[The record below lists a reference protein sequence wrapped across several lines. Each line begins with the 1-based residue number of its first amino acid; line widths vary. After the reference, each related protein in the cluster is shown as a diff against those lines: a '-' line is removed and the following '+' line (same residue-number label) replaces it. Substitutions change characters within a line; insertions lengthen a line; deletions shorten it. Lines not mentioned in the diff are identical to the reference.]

1 MASDASS
8 ASSTFVAL
16 GSAFLFGLV
25 AGVVVAVVLA
35 VGIALHLA
43 KLFGL
48 RDNDAKEPRAPS
60 GTHTASTRAAP
71 RSSAGALAQLLRE
84 RDAQPGATDASHD
97 DDDDDGPEPPG
108 PSHCMGWLRVY
119 RRPLDEPA
127 PEAPAVDPTA
137 AAADPI
143 INDGSWSSYAAAHR
157 TTAVDSSSADSAAPA
172 KRTRTNSITSA
183 LKGVLMAKSV
193 SASASDTASA
203 VPGPS
208 VKHRGSNAAATPPPL
223 PSTPGCTAG
232 YERARSP
239 LCFGVLRHHSL
250 FLYEDASLLECVGV
264 ILLPLHN
271 VRLHPRGLLDDVECF
286 IKDTPIWLSKV
297 EPDDANAD
305 EGDSRSMAAGSERSL
320 AMDGNDRPPDH
331 QRDYFLY
338 ATTALEKEA
347 WYLALRRAS
356 ATGRRERVCTRDY
369 MTHYRSLIAR
379 LHGHHHP
386 TADPSTPLEEWDAP
400 PPTSLP
406 PRTGL
411 EANSM
416 AWLNALIG
424 RFFLSVRAHDSI
436 RTMILAKV
444 HKKLDKL
451 PTPSFLTN
459 TRVSSVDTG
468 TAAPMFT
475 DPVLVA
481 LDPAGQVEVEV
492 DVSYDGGARIE
503 LSTDVV
509 LSLGNAV
516 ASITQK
522 LGGSGSGSSGN
533 PDLSSSPT
541 SASTP
546 SSSSGYDFRVPV
558 VLGVTMRALRGRI
571 RILMRAPP
579 SNRVW
584 VGFVAPPDV
593 NLCAEPVVNAKQL
606 RLGLVLDFIEGKLRD
621 VINTSM
627 VLPNMD
633 DFCFCPSADMDGG
646 LFYPKPPPAPAPAS
660 RTATS
665 MGDLSGAVA
674 ATAAGGEQQPTQHVL
689 RSAMSAPT
697 ASPSS
702 LPPRHILTTA
712 PALLS
717 TGPSA
722 LLATAT
728 SAQSLGTAPVMALS
742 SSTATGIFSSFSA
755 DADGSSSSPTWLG
768 HAADVTRR
776 RGAPVS
782 GTARYAQSVKRG
794 MAVLAEG
801 GHLGTEGR
809 RASLSASSVSGSLSI
824 MTSDCDEDEPAFA
837 KAESPTTSPASETFS
852 LRGLWLFRKHG
863 AGGEKGRGA

>member
-1 MASDASS
+1 MVSDASS

-25 AGVVVAVVLA
+25 AGVVVAIVLA

-48 RDNDAKEPRAPS
+48 RDNDAKKDSRAPP
-60 GTHTASTRAAP
+60 GKHTVSTSTAH

-84 RDAQPGATDASHD
+84 RDVPPVATDAPQD
-97 DDDDDGPEPPG
+97 DDDSPEPPG

-119 RRPLDEPA
+119 RRPFDEPT
-127 PEAPAVDPTA
+127 PDAPAGNPTA
-137 AAADPI
+137 TADPI
-143 INDGSWSSYAAAHR
+143 INDGSWASYAAAHR
-157 TTAVDSSSADSAAPA
+157 TTAADSSSAAGGGAPA
-172 KRTRTNSITSA
+172 KRTRTKSITSA
-183 LKGVLMAKSV
+183 LKGVLMAKS
-193 SASASDTASA
+193 ASVAADTASS

-208 VKHRGSNAAATPPPL
+208 VKRRGSDAAATPPPL
-223 PSTPGCTAG
+223 PPTPGGSTSAG

-239 LCFGVLRHHSL
+239 MCFGVLRHHSL

-264 ILLPLHN
+264 ILLPLH
-271 VRLHPRGLLDDVECF
+271 HCF
-286 IKDTPIWLSKV
+286 VKDSPIWLSKV
-297 EPDDANAD
+297 EADDPSAD
-305 EGDSRSMAAGSERSL
+305 EGGDARSLAARSDRSL
-320 AMDGNDRPPDH
+320 AMDGTDRPPEH

-386 TADPSTPLEEWDAP
+386 AAADPSTPLDEWDAP

-436 RTMILAKV
+436 RAMILAKV

-522 LGGSGSGSSGN
+522 LGGSGTSAN
-533 PDLSSSPT
+533 PDLASSPT
-541 SASTP
+541 SATAS

-633 DFCFCPSADMDGG
+633 DFCFCPSAEMDGG
-646 LFYPKPPPAPAPAS
+646 LFYPKPTPAPAPAS
-660 RTATS
+660 RSATS
-665 MGDLSGAVA
+665 MGDLPGAVTT
-674 ATAAGGEQQPTQHVL
+674 ATTTGEPHPL

-712 PALLS
+712 PAMLP

-722 LLATAT
+722 LLSTAT
-728 SAQSLGTAPVMALS
+728 SAQSPGTAPVMALS
-742 SSTATGIFSSFSA
+742 ASTATGIFSSFA
-755 DADGSSSSPTWLG
+755 TDADGSSSSPTWLA
-768 HAADVTRR
+768 HAADTTRR
-776 RGAPVS
+776 RGGAPAS

-801 GHLGTEGR
+801 HGGAMEGR

-824 MTSDCDEDEPAFA
+824 MTSDRDSIEDEHAFA
-837 KAESPTTSPASETFS
+837 KAESPAASPASETFS
-852 LRGLWLFRKHG
+852 LRALWMFRKHG
-863 AGGEKGRGA
+863 AGGEKGRGT

>member
-1 MASDASS
+1 MVSDASS

-48 RDNDAKEPRAPS
+48 RDNDTKKESRVPS
-60 GTHTASTRAAP
+60 SNVSASTRAAHLF
-71 RSSAGALAQLLRE
+71 SAGALARLLRE
-84 RDAQPGATDASHD
+84 RDVPPVATNTPQD
-97 DDDDDGPEPPG
+97 DDNSPEPPG

-127 PEAPAVDPTA
+127 PDASAGNPT

-157 TTAVDSSSADSAAPA
+157 TTAADSSSAAGGAALG

-183 LKGVLMAKSV
+183 LKGVLMTKSAI
-193 SASASDTASA
+193 ASAADTASS
-203 VPGPS
+203 VPGPPF
-208 VKHRGSNAAATPPPL
+208 KRRGSDATATPPPL
-223 PSTPGCTAG
+223 PSLVGGGGNFAG

-239 LCFGVLRHHSL
+239 MCFGVLRHHSL

-264 ILLPLHN
+264 ILLPLHK
-271 VRLHPRGLLDDVECF
+271 VRLHPPGLLDDAECF
-286 IKDTPIWLSKV
+286 VKETPIWLSKV
-297 EPDDANAD
+297 EPDGDTNAD
-305 EGDSRSMAAGSERSL
+305 EAGDVRSLAAGSDRSL
-320 AMDGNDRPPDH
+320 AMDGTDRPPEH
-331 QRDYFLY
+331 QRDYYLY

-379 LHGHHHP
+379 LHGHQYP
-386 TADPSTPLEEWDAP
+386 AADPSTPLDEWDAP
-400 PPTSLP
+400 PPTSHP
-406 PRTGL
+406 PRTAL

-436 RTMILAKV
+436 RAMILAKV

-481 LDPAGQVEVEV
+481 LDPAGQIEVEM

-522 LGGSGSGSSGN
+522 LGGSGSGNSAN
-533 PDLSSSPT
+533 PDLASSPT
-541 SASTP
+541 SASA

-558 VLGVTMRALRGRI
+558 VLGVTMRALRGRL

-606 RLGLVLDFIEGKLRD
+606 RLGLVLDYIEGKLRD

-633 DFCFCPSADMDGG
+633 DFCFCPSAEMDGG

-660 RTATS
+660 RSATS
-665 MGDLSGAVA
+665 MGDLPGATA
-674 ATAAGGEQQPTQHVL
+674 IAAGGEQQPL
-689 RSAMSAPT
+689 RSAMSAPI

-712 PALLS
+712 PAILP

-722 LLATAT
+722 LLSTAT
-728 SAQSLGTAPVMALS
+728 SAQSPGTAPVMALS
-742 SSTATGIFSSFSA
+742 VSTATGIFSSFA
-755 DADGSSSSPTWLG
+755 TDADGCSSSPTWLG
-768 HAADVTRR
+768 HAADATRR
-776 RGAPVS
+776 RGAPAS

-801 GHLGTEGR
+801 HMGAEGR
-809 RASLSASSVSGSLSI
+809 RGSLSASSGSGSLSI
-824 MTSDCDEDEPAFA
+824 TTSDRDSIDDEPAFA
-837 KAESPTTSPASETFS
+837 KAESPAASPASETFS
-852 LRGLWLFRKHG
+852 LRGLWMFRKHG
-863 AGGEKGRGA
+863 ASGDKGRGT

>member
-1 MASDASS
+1 MVSNASS

-35 VGIALHLA
+35 VGLALHLA

-48 RDNDAKEPRAPS
+48 RDSDDKKGSRTPP
-60 GTHTASTRAAP
+60 GTHTASTRAAH

-84 RDAQPGATDASHD
+84 RDVPPAATDAPQD
-97 DDDDDGPEPPG
+97 DDDSPEPPG

-127 PEAPAVDPTA
+127 PDAPVGNPTA
-137 AAADPI
+137 TSDPI
-143 INDGSWSSYAAAHR
+143 INDGSWASYAAAHR
-157 TTAVDSSSADSAAPA
+157 TTAADSSSSAGAAPS

-183 LKGVLMAKSV
+183 LKGVLMAKS
-193 SASASDTASA
+193 ASAAANDTASA

-208 VKHRGSNAAATPPPL
+208 VKRRGSDAAATPPPL
-223 PSTPGCTAG
+223 PSTPGGGSSTAG

-239 LCFGVLRHHSL
+239 MCFGVLRHHSL

-271 VRLHPRGLLDDVECF
+271 VRLHPPGLLDDVECF
-286 IKDTPIWLSKV
+286 VKDTPIWLSKV
-297 EPDDANAD
+297 EPDGDPNVD
-305 EGDSRSMAAGSERSL
+305 EGGDARSLAAGSDRSL
-320 AMDGNDRPPDH
+320 AMEGTDRPPEH

-386 TADPSTPLEEWDAP
+386 AADPSTPLDEWDAP

-436 RTMILAKV
+436 RAVILAKV

-522 LGGSGSGSSGN
+522 LGGSGNSAN
-533 PDLSSSPT
+533 PDLASSPT
-541 SASTP
+541 SASAS

-571 RILMRAPP
+571 RVLMRAPP

-633 DFCFCPSADMDGG
+633 DFCFCPSAEMDGG
-646 LFYPKPPPAPAPAS
+646 LFYPKPPPAPAPTS
-660 RTATS
+660 RSATS
-665 MGDLSGAVA
+665 MGDLPG
-674 ATAAGGEQQPTQHVL
+674 ATAAASVAGEPHPL
-689 RSAMSAPT
+689 RSAMSAPI

-712 PALLS
+712 PAMLP

-728 SAQSLGTAPVMALS
+728 SAQSPGTAPVMALS
-742 SSTATGIFSSFSA
+742 VSTATGIFSSFAS

-768 HAADVTRR
+768 HADATRR
-776 RGAPVS
+776 RGAPAS
-782 GTARYAQSVKRG
+782 GTARYVQSVKRG

-801 GHLGTEGR
+801 TGTVGR

-824 MTSDCDEDEPAFA
+824 MTSDRDSIDDEPAFA
-837 KAESPTTSPASETFS
+837 KAESPAASPASETFS
-852 LRGLWLFRKHG
+852 LRGLWMFRKHG
-863 AGGEKGRGA
+863 GSGEKGRGT